1 VIFCIRETP
10 MTASRAA
17 KLAFLLRG
25 VASLFAV
32 LAVLAFWVGGRAI
45 SEFAKTDRVLAEMEG
60 VALTALFSGLGVI
73 AKATADR
80 IDENEG
86 NISLTES
93 LRHSSHFIFPTTS
106 RSLRATSKAVP
117 ASQCQFEIV
126 SGSRRPRV
134 TKPHF
139 LRPSCRHVRRH
150 PSACASTC
158 LTGDPGDRYGLHP
171 GLSLRSAHT

>member
-1 VIFCIRETP
+1 

-17 KLAFLLRG
+17 KLALLLRG

-80 IDENEG
+80 VEENEG
-86 NISLTES
+86 NISLTQS
-93 LRHSSHFIFPTTS
+93 C
-106 RSLRATSKAVP
+106 A
-117 ASQCQFEIV
+117 
-126 SGSRRPRV
+126 GV
-134 TKPHF
+134 TM
-139 LRPSCRHVRRH
+139 SV
-150 PSACASTC
+150 
-158 LTGDPGDRYGLHP
+158 
-171 GLSLRSAHT
+171 